1 MILYSKLTYKF
12 NDTHSPLHSPAVKC
26 CSYHNI
32 LPRKTIYLLV
42 IFFLSIKKSWS
53 PQKLYGV
60 HGDSMRCDKFGDEN
74 MRRSYEFYY
83 VYIIEHMNRNS
94 SNTTRML
101 FKYCHCRKM
110 KDIFSTFYSTPV
122 RKWQYQSLHN
132 KKNVFIA
139 I

>member
-1 MILYSKLTYKF
+1 MITIVVNPFKLHPIKILLHSRLSFENDAIIFAYVILYSKLTYKF

-42 IFFLSIKKSWS
+42 IFFLSIKKSLS
-53 PQKLYGV
+53 PQKLYGI

-83 VYIIEHMNRNS
+83 VCIH
-94 SNTTRML
+94 
-101 FKYCHCRKM
+101 H
-110 KDIFSTFYSTPV
+110 
-122 RKWQYQSLHN
+122 
-132 KKNVFIA
+132 
-139 I
+139 